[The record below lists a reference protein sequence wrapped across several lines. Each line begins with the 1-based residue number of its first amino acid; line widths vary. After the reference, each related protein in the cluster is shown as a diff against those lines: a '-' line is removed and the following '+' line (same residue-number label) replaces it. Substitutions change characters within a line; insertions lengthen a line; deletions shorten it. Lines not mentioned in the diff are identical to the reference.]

1 MRVTGKRFGAYWF
14 LIILIGLCVGV
25 EAVLG
30 LSDAGFLADGRLRA
44 QAYEYGGFWNGLLKG
59 WQPNYAAQPWAMFF
73 TYAFL
78 HGGLVHL
85 AVNMI
90 TLWSLGRVAQ
100 DRVGT
105 GGFMLL
111 YTGSA
116 LGGAG
121 GFALLGTQLAPMVG
135 ASGALF
141 GLAGG
146 LLAWNYVDRYTYTE
160 GLWPVA
166 RTAVLL
172 ALMNLVL
179 WWAMDGQLA
188 WETHLGGFLAGWILA
203 LLIDPRG
210 REAEES
216 PVSPTAETPDHEALD
231 GR

>member
-1 MRVTGKRFGAYWF
+1 MSHPRPALRRY
-14 LIILIGLCVGV
+14 GLL
-25 EAVLG
+25 LG
-30 LSDAGFLADGRLRA
+30 LIVICAAIELLLACADAGLLGDARLRSR
-44 QAYEYGGFWNGLLKG
+44 AYEYGGFWSGLLKG
-59 WQPNYAAQPWAMFF
+59 WQANYPAQPYTMFF

-78 HGGLVHL
+78 HAGLVHL
-85 AVNMI
+85 IVNMM
-90 TLWSLGRVAQ
+90 TLWSLGRMVV

-105 GGFMLL
+105 AGLLVL

-121 GFALLGTQLAPMVG
+121 GFGLLGTTLAPMVG

-146 LLAWNYVDRYTYTE
+146 ILAWNYVDRFTFTE

-166 RTAVLL
+166 QGVAALLVL
-172 ALMNLVL
+172 NLVM

-188 WETHLGGFLAGWILA
+188 WETHLGGFLSGWVLA

-210 REAEES
+210 RAAPE
-216 PVSPTAETPDHEALD
+216 D
-231 GR
+231 

>member
-1 MRVTGKRFGAYWF
+1 MRAYWLPIV
-14 LIILIGLCVGV
+14 LIAACVAI
-25 EAVLG
+25 EAVLS
-30 LSDAGFLADGRLRA
+30 LSDAGLLADGRLRS
-44 QAYEYGGFWNGLLKG
+44 QAYEYGGFWAGLLRN
-59 WQPNYAAQPWAMFF
+59 WQANYAAQPYAMFF

-78 HGGLVHL
+78 HGGPMHL
-85 AVNMI
+85 GVNMI
-90 TLWSLGRVAQ
+90 TLWSLSRVVV

-105 GGFMLL
+105 PGFAAL
-111 YTGSA
+111 YLGSA

-121 GFALLGTQLAPMVG
+121 GYALLGTQLAPMVG

-166 RTAVLL
+166 RAAVLL

-179 WWAMDGQLA
+179 WWVMEGQLA

-210 REAEES
+210 RESEE
-216 PVSPTAETPDHEALD
+216 V
-231 GR
+231 